1 LSSVQG
7 SNALENNVL
16 FELHLQ
22 VLLKQV
28 EEKIVS
34 KVINMSNIGRIIVN
48 TGEGKGKTAAALGT
62 AFRALG
68 HGQKVCVIQFLKG
81 QGKFGER
88 LMAEKLDN
96 LDWFICGRGF
106 VFRKENIDEDRKA
119 ARKGFQLAKEK
130 IESDQY
136 DLIILDEI
144 TYLPHY
150 NFLDVEKIVDLIRN
164 KPKRLS
170 IILTGRDADPK
181 LIEVAD
187 TVSSIESIKHAY
199 DQNIK
204 AQKGIEF

>member
-1 LSSVQG
+1 
-7 SNALENNVL
+7 
-16 FELHLQ
+16 
-22 VLLKQV
+22 
-28 EEKIVS
+28 
-34 KVINMSNIGRIIVN
+34 MSDIGRIIVN
-48 TGEGKGKTAAALGT
+48 TGKGKGKTVAALGT

-68 HGQKVCVIQFLKG
+68 HGQKVCMIQFLKG
-81 QGKFGER
+81 QGKYGER

-106 VFRKENIDEDRKA
+106 VFRKENIDDDRKVA
-119 ARKGFQLAKEK
+119 QKGFQLAKEK
-130 IESDQY
+130 VESDQY

-144 TYLPHY
+144 TYLIHY
-150 NFLDVEKIVDLIRN
+150 NFVDVDQIIKLIRN

-170 IILTGRDADPK
+170 LILTGRDADPK

-199 DQNIK
+199 DKDIK